1 MKQIL
6 ITGGAGFVGSHLCN
20 RFQSLGYDV
29 VALDDLSNGIQKNLN
44 SGIHF
49 EQIDLSSDMIF
60 SKLKKYNFE
69 LVIHCAAQASNALS
83 FLDINK
89 DMQSNLIST
98 YNILEFC
105 KGRQINRLIYT
116 STLSVYGQPKK
127 LPTPEYCEP
136 NPDAFYSI
144 NKLAGE
150 QYVKLFS
157 KYNEINSTIFR
168 LYTTYGIGQNLENRN
183 QGLLSIFISY
193 ILENEPIIV
202 KGSPDRKRDIIY
214 VNDVVDAIVKSIDS
228 EITYNKT
235 YNLGSGKSLSI
246 KKILELLIKGL
257 ALDSDDYPII
267 YEDGT
272 LGDPFETLADM
283 SKIKKDLD
291 WVPSVMPLKGIEK
304 TIQSYKKGKTN
315 D

>member
-1 MKQIL
+1 QQVL

-20 RFQSLGYDV
+20 HFQSLGYNV
-29 VALDDLSNGIQKNLN
+29 VALDDLSNGLKKNL
-44 SGIHF
+44 SSDIHF
-49 EQIDLSSDMIF
+49 EEIDLSNDMIF
-60 SKLKKYNFE
+60 SKFKEYKFD

-83 FLDINK
+83 FLDVNK

-105 KGRQINRLIYT
+105 KDRQINRLIYT
-116 STLSVYGQPKK
+116 STLSVYGEPRK
-127 LPTPEYCEP
+127 LPTPENCEP
-136 NPDAFYSI
+136 NPAAFYSI

-168 LYTTYGIGQNLENRN
+168 LYTTYGIGQNLKNRN

-193 ILENEPIIV
+193 ILDNEPIIV
-202 KGSPDRKRDIIY
+202 KGSPNRKRDIIY
-214 VNDVVDAIVKSIDS
+214 VNDVVDAIEKSIDS
-228 EITYNKT
+228 EITYNRT

-246 KKILELLIKGL
+246 KRILELLIKGL
-257 ALDSDDYPII
+257 ANDPDKYPII
-267 YEDGT
+267 YEEGT

-283 SKIKKDLD
+283 NKIKEDLA
-291 WVPSVMPLKGIEK
+291 WAPKVMPLEGIEK
-304 TIQSYKKGKTN
+304 TIQSYKTKGKTSA
-315 D
+315 